1 MRGMEV
7 KGRSFLVVGLGVSGD
22 AVARFLRR
30 RGATVTAADTS
41 VSEALAERA
50 ASLTE
55 LGAQVLT
62 GARGN
67 LEAIDMTGFD
77 AVVLSPGV
85 PHDLPPL
92 VAAAARGVPVMG
104 EIELAARFLDRPIVA
119 ITGTNGKT
127 TTTELVARMLEASGW
142 SVFMGGNI
150 GDPLIGV
157 IDRGELPD
165 RIVVEL
171 SSFQLDTIKTF
182 RPWVAT
188 LLNITPDHLDRYAD
202 MDAYTRSKGRIFMNQ
217 TSEDVAIINGADPR
231 VRAAADGIRSM
242 IWVFHGTRPGERGA
256 VRNGDQLVF
265 DPPTGGGRFVVAAA
279 SCRRVV
285 AAASCRRNGRLM
297 AGRMPAGKLEG
308 GSGKW
313 EVGSGA
319 PNHAL
324 NFKLQT
330 SSAGRM
336 PAPRVGGQFTVDL
349 SAVHLPGA
357 HNAENI
363 AAAGLT
369 ALAAGATP
377 EGIVSA
383 LGDFR
388 GLPHR
393 MTLVASVDGVRY
405 IDDSKGTNIDAVAR
419 ALEAVPGPVVLIMG
433 GRNKRGRFEP
443 LREAIRAHVKTLVV
457 MGEAAGEIAGAVDGS
472 VPITFAGDMTE
483 AVAVARR
490 AASPGDTVLL
500 SPGCASFDMFR
511 SYAERGDCFRDAVTG
526 PVPRG
531 GEP

>member
-1 MRGMEV
+1 M
-7 KGRSFLVVGLGVSGD
+7 
-22 AVARFLRR
+22 
-30 RGATVTAADTS
+30 
-41 VSEALAERA
+41 
-50 ASLTE
+50 
-55 LGAQVLT
+55 
-62 GARGN
+62 
-67 LEAIDMTGFD
+67 
-77 AVVLSPGV
+77 
-85 PHDLPPL
+85 
-92 VAAAARGVPVMG
+92 
-104 EIELAARFLDRPIVA
+104 
-119 ITGTNGKT
+119 
-127 TTTELVARMLEASGW
+127 
-142 SVFMGGNI
+142 
-150 GDPLIGV
+150 
-157 IDRGELPD
+157 
-165 RIVVEL
+165 
-171 SSFQLDTIKTF
+171 
-182 RPWVAT
+182 
-188 LLNITPDHLDRYAD
+188 
-202 MDAYTRSKGRIFMNQ
+202 
-217 TSEDVAIINGADPR
+217 
-231 VRAAADGIRSM
+231 
-242 IWVFHGTRPGERGA
+242 
-256 VRNGDQLVF
+256 
-265 DPPTGGGRFVVAAA
+265 
-279 SCRRVV
+279 
-285 AAASCRRNGRLM
+285 
-297 AGRMPAGKLEG
+297 
-308 GSGKW
+308 
-313 EVGSGA
+313 
-319 PNHAL
+319 
-324 NFKLQT
+324 
-330 SSAGRM
+330 
-336 PAPRVGGQFTVDL
+336 DL

-405 IDDSKGTNIDAVAR
+405 LDDSKGTNIDAVAR